1 MLENDVNVE
10 LLNKINH
17 LLAAN
22 IRSDDKKCQSL
33 TNQWQ

>member
-22 IRSDDKKCQSL
+22 IRSGDKKRQSL